1 MGDVPADPVRCLRVG
16 GYLLS
21 GLSVYQRSHSMG
33 SPNSKK
39 RSPVSVVRMERTG
52 RIRMPD
58 ELRKLSDSSTMC
70 ALGEPDGTDS
80 IAELGEPGGM
90 HASAMQCIKLTD
102 RYVKTAK
109 AQGMSREAY
118 TLWLPILLRDLRLTG
133 LPPAGLLPMGP
144 FPVLKRLEFRGRS
157 QMRAK
162 VSGVLTA

>member
-1 MGDVPADPVRCLRVG
+1 MSRLIPYGVSAWG

-80 IAELGEPGGM
+80 IAELGEPGE
-90 HASAMQCIKLTD
+90 CT
-102 RYVKTAK
+102 
-109 AQGMSREAY
+109 
-118 TLWLPILLRDLRLTG
+118 LRLCNALNLRIGT
-133 LPPAGLLPMGP
+133 
-144 FPVLKRLEFRGRS
+144 
-157 QMRAK
+157 
-162 VSGVLTA
+162 